1 MLNLITVFNTI
12 NTYAP
17 LSVGV
22 DAPMLPQKLQT
33 DDAVQNRIY
42 HRLSCAFWH
51 RQNQTNLKV

>member
-1 MLNLITVFNTI
+1 MFNLNTI

-22 DAPMLPQKLQT
+22 GAPMLPQKLQT

-42 HRLSCAFWH
+42 YRLSCAFWH
-51 RQNQTNLKV
+51 EQNQTNLKV